1 MENEEN
7 VNPQEETKYVPR
19 PVCQVWCARIGL
31 VVFLILLALYFRNIA
46 FGGA

>member
-1 MENEEN
+1 MENDRQEQ
-7 VNPQEETKYVPR
+7 QEEVYKPR
-19 PVCQVWCARIGL
+19 PKQEVWLARIGL

>member
-1 MENEEN
+1 MENDRQEQ
-7 VNPQEETKYVPR
+7 QEEGYRPR
-19 PVCQVWCARIGL
+19 PKGEVWLARIGL